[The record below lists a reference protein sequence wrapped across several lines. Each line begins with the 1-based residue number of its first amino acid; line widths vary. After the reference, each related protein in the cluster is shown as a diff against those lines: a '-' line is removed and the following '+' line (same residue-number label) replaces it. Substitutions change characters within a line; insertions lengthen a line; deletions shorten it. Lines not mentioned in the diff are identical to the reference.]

1 MEAVFYSVLINLD
14 CLYLTRHLLNNENI
28 CKLGKT
34 INHILK
40 EELSYMK

>member
-14 CLYLTRHLLNNENI
+14 CLYITRHLLNNEHI

-34 INHILK
+34 IDHILK
-40 EELSYMK
+40 EEHCYMK